1 MLRKLIARIKESRS
15 QRQAAR
21 AVARAR
27 EEEVLAA
34 VEHVVDEVNPK
45 LRAIGS
51 YRKKLKQ
58 AVERALD
65 YCAEVVASIPGPVEV
80 NRTAWSKDP
89 MVRAFFSGIED
100 MRDVLSSN
108 REVRDFFDGPGASGQ
123 QHCYAL
129 LNMQRSERTV
139 TGVEG
144 SGDII
149 KRDVLQTSVSFR
161 DHRVVKPGPSESQ
174 LRQELETRA
183 FEVLVAYVLERIT
196 MLIACRE
203 SLKEKQLLLDMQLR
217 HAQVKKASLSP
228 LLEGG
233 GNKAAD
239 IEALQQRQQH
249 MTQEL
254 EQAGAKLTTLDD
266 YIDRISEVLGNP
278 ERHFRVNRI
287 SMRLSQMNIKRDEKS
302 AGSGHDLEFTEAL
315 LGEQLQR
322 ILLIIK
328 FPRDELLERERR

>member
-1 MLRKLIARIKESRS
+1 M
-15 QRQAAR
+15 
-21 AVARAR
+21 
-27 EEEVLAA
+27 
-34 VEHVVDEVNPK
+34 
-45 LRAIGS
+45 
-51 YRKKLKQ
+51 
-58 AVERALD
+58 
-65 YCAEVVASIPGPVEV
+65 C
-80 NRTAWSKDP
+80 
-89 MVRAFFSGIED
+89 
-100 MRDVLSSN
+100 DVLSSN
-108 REVRDFFDGPGASGQ
+108 REVRDFLDGSDATEQ

-129 LNMQRSERTV
+129 LSMQRSERTV

-161 DHRVVKPGPSESQ
+161 DHRVVKPGASESQ
-174 LRQELETRA
+174 LRQELEARA

-196 MLIACRE
+196 MLIARRQ

-228 LLEGG
+228 LLESG

-239 IEALQQRQQH
+239 IEALQQHQQH

-278 ERHFRVNRI
+278 EGHFRVNRI
-287 SMRLSQMNIKRDEKS
+287 RMRLSQMNIKRDEKS
-302 AGSGHDLEFTEAL
+302 SGSGHDLELTEAL
-315 LGEQLQR
+315 LGDQLQR

-328 FPRDELLERERR
+328 FPRDELLERERP